1 MKFWLGITVCFIY
14 QYGWIE
20 AKGGILG
27 ETKSISSF
35 ERWFGKFF
43 LLYNK
48 SNFDS
53 SIDLNYISYVK
64 STLLLIIF
72 FQLFRSN

>member
-1 MKFWLGITVCFIY
+1 MAELKQKEKYWEKRKVYRVLRDDSV
-14 QYGWIE
+14 
-20 AKGGILG
+20 
-27 ETKSISSF
+27 S
-35 ERWFGKFF
+35 FF
-43 LLYNK
+43 LLCNK

-72 FQLFRSN
+72 FQICRSNQMK

>member
-1 MKFWLGITVCFIY
+1 MAELKQKEEYWEKRKVYRVLRDDSV
-14 QYGWIE
+14 
-20 AKGGILG
+20 
-27 ETKSISSF
+27 S
-35 ERWFGKFF
+35 FF

-64 STLLLIIF
+64 STFSLIIF
-72 FQLFRSN
+72 FQLCRPNQMK